1 MTNSTEPLD
10 ASVTLE
16 EIVAV
21 VAQKR
26 APLAPELAGYLVLEL
41 AEAAP
46 NAAEIDPHNV
56 YVSEE
61 GSVAVV
67 RGPHEPGGSA
77 EMPLRRLL
85 ARLLDT
91 AGAQTPALA
100 AVARRKGGEGAAV
113 LVEELEAALIP
124 VNRSAGKRALA
135 RLARETKRVTNRVG
149 RNASA
154 PAIQAP
160 NVAAEPLPHTS
171 PAPAHAKPDESASS
185 LPTVGIS
192 KEDLDAA
199 ASLTKRDSVDSL
211 IDAFE
216 SSGQLEEKALAQELK
231 AMAGL
236 DPTPPPVGMP
246 ATDSADSHEAR
257 PRDSI
262 ESLLAE
268 SAPPSPKLTIDT
280 GRESPVAR
288 RRSDPAPAGDRSRTK
303 SERPGGERDRQLTTA
318 PSQVKQLRM
327 SLTNEVPRKKSGPGI
342 GVLLLMA
349 LVLAG
354 LAVALWLLKPGFL
367 TGRTPEKIAQERA
380 AAEAERVRIAAQH
393 AQPACHAS
401 LGVSGAPNNAEILVR
416 EGQGSPVDVDHMP
429 MGVRLEFVA
438 TAEGYAPKRAIVA
451 ADAQWDTS
459 TGKPRFD
466 LPLQL
471 DKSKA
476 RANALDPWPPADPD
490 TEVGGKGNPGVV
502 HVITSPKGAEVWL
515 LAGSGPDTKAS
526 DPVMLE
532 DIAPCDTDVDV
543 LVAGATYRKK
553 LHVRAASFVP
563 DPSGKA
569 GVRIAQ
575 VTVK

>member
-1 MTNSTEPLD
+1 M
-10 ASVTLE
+10 
-16 EIVAV
+16 
-21 VAQKR
+21 
-26 APLAPELAGYLVLEL
+26 
-41 AEAAP
+41 
-46 NAAEIDPHNV
+46 
-56 YVSEE
+56 
-61 GSVAVV
+61 AVV
-67 RGPHEPGGSA
+67 RGPHEPGGDA
-77 EMPLRRLL
+77 EASLRRLL
-85 ARLLDT
+85 ATLLET
-91 AGAQTPALA
+91 AGAQTPSLA

-154 PAIQAP
+154 PAINPREVAP
-160 NVAAEPLPHTS
+160 VLEPVVAS
-171 PAPAHAKPDESASS
+171 PAPPQVKPDESASN

-211 IDAFE
+211 LDAFE
-216 SSGQLEEKALAQELK
+216 SSGKLEENALARELK

-246 ATDSADSHEAR
+246 EPNAR

-262 ESLLAE
+262 ESLLAQ
-268 SAPPSPKLTIDT
+268 SADPPQARRDVTTERPPEAPKLTIDT

-288 RRSDPAPAGDRSRTK
+288 RRSDPAPAK
-303 SERPGGERDRQLTTA
+303 SERPAFINERQLTTA

-327 SLTNEVPRKKSGPGI
+327 SLSNEVPRKKAGPST
-342 GVLLLMA
+342 GVLVMLA

-416 EGQGSPVDVDHMP
+416 EGQAPVDVEHMP

-438 TAEGYAPKRAIVA
+438 TAEGFAPKRAIVA
-451 ADAQWDTS
+451 ADAQWDS
-459 TGKPRFD
+459 SSGKPRFD

-476 RANALDPWPPADPD
+476 RAGALNPWPPVDPD
-490 TEVGGKGNPGVV
+490 TEVGGKGNPGIV

-515 LAGSGPDTKAS
+515 LAGSGPDTKTS

-532 DIAPCDTDVDV
+532 DIAACDTDVDV
-543 LVAGATYRKK
+543 LVAGPNYRKK